1 MYVDFQLNDYEI
13 QSLVIYQN
21 ASYIYV
27 INNLNWFV
35 VFFLCKL
42 SHFNSSVCLST
53 AQAVKRLGFYA
64 N

>member
-1 MYVDFQLNDYEI
+1 MYVDFQLNEYEI

-35 VFFLCKL
+35 LSPLQVKPFSFISLPGYCPSCKEAGV
-42 SHFNSSVCLST
+42 SH
-53 AQAVKRLGFYA
+53 Q
-64 N
+64 

>member
-35 VFFLCKL
+35 LSFSSASQAIFIHEFAWVLPKL
-42 SHFNSSVCLST
+42 
-53 AQAVKRLGFYA
+53 
-64 N
+64 

>member
-21 ASYIYV
+21 ASYVYV

-35 VFFLCKL
+35 L
-42 SHFNSSVCLST
+42 SFSSTS
-53 AQAVKRLGFYA
+53 
-64 N
+64 